1 MMPLM
6 VEIRRFP
13 GGFLVLD
20 DRYAPLLVSTFVGKA
35 DLEST
40 KWYSGVYTATVRR
53 EASKGRKVISINDA
67 SRAERPTADARKGW
81 AEMADRSPVDV
92 QNAVIASY
100 VVLDNPLLRGAVTA
114 IGWMT
119 DKVRGL
125 ESFKTVDQAIEA
137 AVARLAKEGHTVS
150 LAPNG
155 YRLPAAAE
163 RETG

>member
-1 MMPLM
+1 

-20 DRYAPLLVSTFVGKA
+20 DRYAPLLVSTFVGRA
-35 DLEST
+35 DLAST
-40 KWYSGVYTATVRR
+40 KWYGEVYTASVRR
-53 EASKGRKVISINDA
+53 QASKGRKVISINDA
-67 SRAERPTADARKGW
+67 TRAERPTPDARKGW
-81 AEMADRSPVDV
+81 AEMADRSPADV
-92 QNAVIASY
+92 QDAVLASY

-137 AVARLAKEGHTVS
+137 AVARLAKEGQTVD
-150 LAPNG
+150 LEPGG
-155 YRLPAAAE
+155 YRLPPGAP